1 MLGSATHETGV
12 LAQPS
17 SSPVKIRKAVI
28 TAAGRDQRRLPLQ
41 SLVDRDGQTKS
52 ALTILLEEVLQAGIE
67 EIGLVIA
74 PGDQAAFA
82 AAAGPHVN
90 RIQFI
95 EQSKPLGYGHAVL
108 CAHPFTGTEP
118 FLLLVG
124 DHLYVANG
132 QKSCARQLVEIAS
145 AESCAVSAVQATH
158 ESQLPH
164 YGAVGARRLVGH
176 AGLYQVDRVLEKP
189 TPTVAEQKLIVP
201 GLRAGHYL
209 CFFGMHALTPGV
221 MDILKELVG
230 RSQGAG
236 GAHLSDA
243 LAKAAG
249 SERYLACELQGRR
262 YDIGVKYGL
271 LTAQLA
277 LALNGQDRDEVLTQL
292 VELLAQ
298 TSRGAA

>member
-1 MLGSATHETGV
+1 
-12 LAQPS
+12 
-17 SSPVKIRKAVI
+17 
-28 TAAGRDQRRLPLQ
+28 
-41 SLVDRDGQTKS
+41 
-52 ALTILLEEVLQAGIE
+52 
-67 EIGLVIA
+67 
-74 PGDQAAFA
+74 
-82 AAAGPHVN
+82 
-90 RIQFI
+90 
-95 EQSKPLGYGHAVL
+95 
-108 CAHPFTGTEP
+108 
-118 FLLLVG
+118 
-124 DHLYVANG
+124 
-132 QKSCARQLVEIAS
+132 
-145 AESCAVSAVQATH
+145 
-158 ESQLPH
+158 
-164 YGAVGARRLVGH
+164 
-176 AGLYQVDRVLEKP
+176 
-189 TPTVAEQKLIVP
+189 VAEQKLIVP